1 MSRLAGKRALVVGG
15 SAGIGLATARRFQ
28 AEGALVMIAGRNPA
42 RGAAALASL
51 GPGARFHAADAGDAV
66 QVTGLIEACLAAL
79 GGIDILMSCA
89 GGDPQPRLLAE
100 IPVDTLIGD
109 ITDALAPVI
118 LPVRAVL
125 PVMTAQG
132 GGSVICVASDA
143 GKLATPGEVA
153 IGAAMAA
160 IIQFSRATAFEAK
173 RQMIRVNCLTPSI
186 VEGTPLHDRL
196 MADKFAG
203 QLFGKAKTRAHLGVV
218 TPGDLAAMATFLAS
232 DEAARVTGQTIS
244 VTGGISAI

>member
-1 MSRLAGKRALVVGG
+1 MRECPLPFRANPSAPRRREGSLEGDGRDVGRQRQ
-15 SAGIGLATARRFQ
+15 IDL
-28 AEGALVMIAGRNPA
+28 A
-42 RGAAALASL
+42 RGAIVAGRHAELMAEKAPESPQEAQEDVSCAVGPKMPAEPLRALL
-51 GPGARFHAADAGDAV
+51 GPLGAW
-66 QVTGLIEACLAAL
+66 
-79 GGIDILMSCA
+79 
-89 GGDPQPRLLAE
+89 
-100 IPVDTLIGD
+100 
-109 ITDALAPVI
+109 
-118 LPVRAVL
+118 
-125 PVMTAQG
+125 
-132 GGSVICVASDA
+132 
-143 GKLATPGEVA
+143 GEQIARNA